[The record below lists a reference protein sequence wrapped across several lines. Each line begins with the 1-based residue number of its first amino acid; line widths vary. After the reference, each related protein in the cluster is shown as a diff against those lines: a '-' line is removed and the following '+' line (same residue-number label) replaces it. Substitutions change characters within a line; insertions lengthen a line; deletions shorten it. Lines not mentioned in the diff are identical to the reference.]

1 VALAHSLNRNVA
13 LAHSQ
18 IGISKAFLALAKF
31 LPLFRFKKMTLIFFE
46 NQGHPFFGIN
56 FKFLQRRSH
65 LLLRQINGW
74 QLVLFY
80 QVVEGWYVFVH
91 YLFKFFGGK

>member
-1 VALAHSLNRNVA
+1 MNRNMILTHYLNWNVVI
-13 LAHSQ
+13 AHSQ

-56 FKFLQRRSH
+56 FKLLTDESRR
-65 LLLRQINGW
+65 R
-74 QLVLFY
+74 
-80 QVVEGWYVFVH
+80 
-91 YLFKFFGGK
+91 